1 MFGLR
6 KGGKREIKKIERIL
20 KNLDDNYECVFDY
33 CHSDERQNIIIDE
46 KNNEKRCRFCGKT
59 EPEVKFSKKAHAIPE
74 FLGNKKFVLKS
85 ECDNCNEFFGKN
97 LENNLSNYLGICR
110 TILMLNGKNGIPEF
124 KTKDKKERVKGIKNQ
139 ELQGLIAIKQE
150 NKNFMQIDEQNK
162 VLTFNTEREPYI
174 PISVYK
180 CLVKIALSLLPDSE
194 LKYFNQTIKWI
205 RNKSNIDLVYYN
217 KMINYTFLVE
227 RFVSS
232 NKFIN
237 LRTRGYIRRNDKFK
251 GAYFYFILE
260 FLNMSFQISVPCLDK
275 DVNFNINK
283 NPIIIPS
290 SYELEGIKYMN
301 ITVDIQDM
309 RKIYKINSQQ
319 LSLSIGYS
327 ELEKN
332 TKVDNRIWNLKDN
345 LIKKIKKDLKINS

>member
-1 MFGLR
+1 M
-6 KGGKREIKKIERIL
+6 
-20 KNLDDNYECVFDY
+20 
-33 CHSDERQNIIIDE
+33 
-46 KNNEKRCRFCGKT
+46 
-59 EPEVKFSKKAHAIPE
+59 
-74 FLGNKKFVLKS
+74 GNKKFVLKS

-110 TILMLNGKNGIPEF
+110 TVLILNGKNGIPEF
-124 KTKDKKERVKGIKNQ
+124 KTKDKKERVKVIKNQ
-139 ELQGLIAIKQE
+139 ELQSLIVIKQE
-150 NKNFMQIDEQNK
+150 KESFLQLDEQNK
-162 VLTFNTEREPYI
+162 TLTFNTEREPYI

-180 CLVKIALSLLPDSE
+180 CLVKIALSLLPASE

-205 RNKSNIDLVYYN
+205 RNKSNIDLVYYD
-217 KMINYTFLVE
+217 KMINYTFLIE

-237 LRTRGYIRRNDKFK
+237 LRARGYIRRNDKFK

-275 DVNFNINK
+275 DINFNINK

-290 SYELEGIKYMN
+290 SYELEGIKYTN
-301 ITVDIQDM
+301 IIVDIQDM

-319 LSLSIGYS
+319 LLLSIGYS

-332 TKVDNRIWNLKDN
+332 IKVNDKISNLGNNLK
-345 LIKKIKKDLKINS
+345 KKIKKDLKINS

>member
-6 KGGKREIKKIERIL
+6 KRGERRMKKIKQIL
-20 KNLDDNYECVFDY
+20 KNLDDNYKCVFDY
-33 CHSDERQNIIIDE
+33 YHSDERQNIIVDE
-46 KNNEKRCRFCGKT
+46 KNNEKKCRFCGKT

-110 TILMLNGKNGIPEF
+110 TVLILNGKNGIPEF
-124 KTKDKKERVKGIKNQ
+124 KTKDKKERVKVIKNQ
-139 ELQGLIAIKQE
+139 ELQSLIVIKQE
-150 NKNFMQIDEQNK
+150 KESFLQLDEQNK
-162 VLTFNTEREPYI
+162 TLTFNTEREPYI

-180 CLVKIALSLLPDSE
+180 CLVKIALSLLPASE

-205 RNKSNIDLVYYN
+205 RNKSNIDLVYYD
-217 KMINYTFLVE
+217 KMINYTFLIE

-237 LRTRGYIRRNDKFK
+237 LRARGYIRRNDKFK

-275 DVNFNINK
+275 DINFNINK

-290 SYELEGIKYMN
+290 SYELEGIKYTN
-301 ITVDIQDM
+301 IIVDIQDM
-309 RKIYKINSQQ
+309 RNSYKINSQQ
-319 LSLSIGYS
+319 LLLSIGYS

-332 TKVDNRIWNLKDN
+332 IKENDKISNLGNNLK
-345 LIKKIKKDLKINS
+345 KKIKKDLKINS

>member
-1 MFGLR
+1 
-6 KGGKREIKKIERIL
+6 
-20 KNLDDNYECVFDY
+20 
-33 CHSDERQNIIIDE
+33 
-46 KNNEKRCRFCGKT
+46 
-59 EPEVKFSKKAHAIPE
+59 
-74 FLGNKKFVLKS
+74 LGNKKFVLKS

-110 TILMLNGKNGIPEF
+110 TVLILNGKNGIPEF
-124 KTKDKKERVKGIKNQ
+124 KTKDKKERVKVIKNQ
-139 ELQGLIAIKQE
+139 ELQSLIVIKQE
-150 NKNFMQIDEQNK
+150 KESFLQLDEQNK
-162 VLTFNTEREPYI
+162 TLTFNTEREPYI

-180 CLVKIALSLLPDSE
+180 CLVKIALSLLPASE

-205 RNKSNIDLVYYN
+205 RNKSNIDLVYYD
-217 KMINYTFLVE
+217 KMINYTFLIE

-237 LRTRGYIRRNDKFK
+237 LRARGYIRRNDKFK

-275 DVNFNINK
+275 DINFNINK

-290 SYELEGIKYMN
+290 SYELEGIKYTN
-301 ITVDIQDM
+301 IIVDIQDM

-319 LSLSIGYS
+319 LLLSIGYS

-332 TKVDNRIWNLKDN
+332 IKVNDKISNLGNNLK
-345 LIKKIKKDLKINS
+345 KKIKKDLKINS